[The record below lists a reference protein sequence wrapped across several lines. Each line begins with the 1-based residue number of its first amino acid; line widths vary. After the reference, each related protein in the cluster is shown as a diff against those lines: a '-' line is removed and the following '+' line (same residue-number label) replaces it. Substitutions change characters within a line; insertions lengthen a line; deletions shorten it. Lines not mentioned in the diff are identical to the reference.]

1 MDNQNIENLKEE
13 EQMKYVEYALQATT
27 DLETRYMDEKSAY
40 DEQEINCIDIFSLR
54 IISLLV
60 CRGKP
65 QDKAQYLSQFINQG
79 SDEY

>member
-1 MDNQNIENLKEE
+1 
-13 EQMKYVEYALQATT
+13 
-27 DLETRYMDEKSAY
+27 MDEKSAY

-65 QDKAQYLSQFINQG
+65 QDKAQYLS
-79 SDEY
+79 